1 MDTNTQIVTR
11 KITIKPAFSP
21 RKEWVKR
28 VKEFTIKE
36 LENRIQ
42 KYKEWISNLGSSS
55 KLKKDEKER
64 RRQKYTMLLDNAQV
78 ELDQFQ
84 ENGEITQRMVDRYT
98 RNLVKEAMESE
109 ARRKNYI
116 LSWAF
121 YTMIANGVEYM
132 EFPEQKKFI
141 RKMMNP
147 AYRIKGSS
155 KGSIFDDVE
164 IDNILGGY
172 GIGFNQELTGV
183 VIDYVQ
189 KGMFMGA
196 KNTLPSY
203 KYDSPFTIEKTK
215 MGFSHEYDNF
225 EEMCEHIH
233 EKKCNLYFD
242 YGSNGS
248 PTIARFLIDVGTNR
262 NKDELLCTLSRI
274 YSGEYKCCG
283 SSIQMD
289 KSGDKIILNLC
300 IEMPQKEVELDEN
313 VVVGVD
319 LGIKIPAVCALNT
332 NSYVRE
338 SIGSV
343 DDFLRVRTQLASQR
357 RNLSRMMKNSKGGHG
372 RKKKMKALEKYNARE
387 RNFVKNYNHMVSS
400 QIIKF
405 ALKHN
410 AKYIN
415 IECLKGYDS
424 DKKVLR
430 NWSYFELQTMIVYKA
445 NKYGIVVRKVN
456 PCFTSQVCS
465 ECGHYEKGQRL
476 TQENFLC
483 GNESCRYH
491 EPKTRTG
498 YINADFNAAR
508 NIAKSTLFLDEEVT
522 KKRIEEAAKYYNIPL
537 QGEV

>member
-84 ENGEITQRMVDRYT
+84 ENSEITQRMVDRYT

-189 KGMFMGA
+189 KGMF
-196 KNTLPSY
+196 
-203 KYDSPFTIEKTK
+203 I
-215 MGFSHEYDNF
+215 
-225 EEMCEHIH
+225 
-233 EKKCNLYFD
+233 
-242 YGSNGS
+242 
-248 PTIARFLIDVGTNR
+248 
-262 NKDELLCTLSRI
+262 
-274 YSGEYKCCG
+274 
-283 SSIQMD
+283 
-289 KSGDKIILNLC
+289 
-300 IEMPQKEVELDEN
+300 
-313 VVVGVD
+313 
-319 LGIKIPAVCALNT
+319 
-332 NSYVRE
+332 
-338 SIGSV
+338 
-343 DDFLRVRTQLASQR
+343 
-357 RNLSRMMKNSKGGHG
+357 
-372 RKKKMKALEKYNARE
+372 
-387 RNFVKNYNHMVSS
+387 
-400 QIIKF
+400 
-405 ALKHN
+405 
-410 AKYIN
+410 
-415 IECLKGYDS
+415 
-424 DKKVLR
+424 
-430 NWSYFELQTMIVYKA
+430 
-445 NKYGIVVRKVN
+445 
-456 PCFTSQVCS
+456 
-465 ECGHYEKGQRL
+465 
-476 TQENFLC
+476 
-483 GNESCRYH
+483 
-491 EPKTRTG
+491 
-498 YINADFNAAR
+498 
-508 NIAKSTLFLDEEVT
+508 
-522 KKRIEEAAKYYNIPL
+522 
-537 QGEV
+537 